1 MASLTHPTQ
10 PALSSVTRARTRALR
25 SINEYA
31 SDASD
36 ASETEEILEKVG
48 PNTLGS
54 RAYARLRAD
63 ACIPT
68 KGGRRHE
75 HPHRRPRA
83 PEASQFK

>member
-68 KGGRRHE
+68 KGGAA
-75 HPHRRPRA
+75 PRT
-83 PEASQFK
+83 PASATAGTRSVAI